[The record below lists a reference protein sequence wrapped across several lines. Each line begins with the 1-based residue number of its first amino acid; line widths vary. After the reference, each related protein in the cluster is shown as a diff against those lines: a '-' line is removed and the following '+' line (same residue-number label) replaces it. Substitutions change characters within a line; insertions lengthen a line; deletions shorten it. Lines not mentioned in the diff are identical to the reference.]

1 MDRNR
6 FGRDCHLTIIAGRAI
21 KGHHLPNQNWTPAQL
36 ADLTD
41 REELVLVIARA
52 DRPAL
57 RVPVWPVT
65 VGNEVYVRSYKGVT
79 SGWYRGV
86 LAQRE
91 QAVALTDGDTAVFFE
106 SVDASDE
113 VNAGINEAYL
123 SKYSNY
129 DYRDAMVT
137 PLALDATL
145 RILPAD

>member
-1 MDRNR
+1 MPR
-6 FGRDCHLTIIAGRAI
+6 
-21 KGHHLPNQNWTPAQL
+21 QNWTPEQL

-52 DRPAL
+52 DRPPL

-65 VGNEVYVRSYKGVT
+65 VDDQVFVRSYRGVT

-91 QAVALTDGDTAVFFE
+91 QAVALTDGDVPVFFD
-106 SVDASDE
+106 SIDASDE
-113 VNAGINEAYL
+113 VNAVIDEAFL
-123 SKYSNY
+123 TKYAND
-129 DYRDAMVT
+129 DYRTAMVT

-145 RILPAD
+145 RIDPR

>member
-1 MDRNR
+1 VIDRNR
-6 FGRDCHLTIIAGRAI
+6 FGRDCHLTIIAGRTI
-21 KGHHLPNQNWTPAQL
+21 KGHPLPHQNWTRAQL

-65 VGNEVYVRSYKGVT
+65 VGEQVFVQSYRGVT

-91 QAVALTDGDTAVFFE
+91 QGVALTDGDVPVFFD
-106 SVDASDE
+106 SVDASDDI
-113 VNAGINEAYL
+113 NAGINEAFL
-123 SKYSNY
+123 SKYAND
-129 DYRDAMVT
+129 DYRNAMVT
-137 PLALDATL
+137 PLALEATL
-145 RILPAD
+145 RVAPR